1 MKKTRYWPFLL
12 LAAAGVALF
21 YVGRYVL
28 IAEGQATIS
37 SWSVGLGGVALAAGV
52 GEFITKFVQSKAQTP
67 ESIHQQNIELNDERN
82 TRIRE
87 KVAAKV
93 SQTVNYVL
101 FAELLVMIFSN
112 VDTIAIFMIA
122 VIFLLE
128 AVMAA
133 VLTVRYS
140 RSM

>member
-12 LAAAGVALF
+12 LAATGVALF

-28 IAEGQATIS
+28 TAEGQATLS
-37 SWSVGLGGVALAAGV
+37 SWCVGLGATALAIGM
-52 GEFITKFVQSKAQTP
+52 GEFITKFVQSVAQTP
-67 ESIHQQNIELNDERN
+67 ESVRRQNIELSDERN

-87 KVAAKV
+87 RVAAKV
-93 SQTVNYVL
+93 GQAVNYAL

-140 RSM
+140 KSM